1 VVRGDLLV
9 VAALEE
15 ETAAFPTDVEVLH
28 LGVGK
33 VQAAAA
39 LAAALGA
46 STQPPGLVL
55 NVGTAGGLHGQPL
68 GTVVEIG
75 TVLQHDFD
83 VAGVSAFVG
92 RPVRGGPIDLDAPP
106 DANTTLA
113 TGDRLVL
120 DSDERDRLADTAQLV
135 DMEGYAI
142 AAVCRAVGV
151 PVRMLKAVSDGADE
165 GAVLDWPA
173 ALARCSAALCEA
185 AQRRGLL
192 PG

>member
-1 VVRGDLLV
+1 VVRGELLV
-9 VAALEE
+9 VAALDE

-33 VQAAAA
+33 VQAAAS
-39 LAAALGA
+39 LAAALA
-46 STQPPGLVL
+46 SRTQPPALVL

-83 VAGVSAFVG
+83 VAAVSAFVG
-92 RPVRGGPIDLDAPP
+92 RPLGGGPIDLDAPH
-106 DANTTLA
+106 DATTTLA
-113 TGDRLVL
+113 TGDRIVL
-120 DSDERDRLADTAQLV
+120 DSAERDRLADAAQLV

-142 AAVCRAVGV
+142 AAVCRAMGV

-165 GAVLDWPA
+165 GAALDWPA
-173 ALARCSAALCEA
+173 TLARCSAALCEA

-192 PG
+192 RD